1 MKSSAWNATPAARIN
16 PLQTHE
22 FYMAR
27 ALQLAEQGIY
37 STRPNPRVGCVLV
50 DQAGVIVGEG
60 WHRRAGEGHAEVNA
74 LAALGRD
81 ATGLTAYVTLEPCNH
96 TGRTGPC
103 SQALIDAGI
112 SRVVYGMQDPNPRV
126 AGNGLTRLRNAGVSV
141 HGPVLEAGCRTL
153 NPGFIKRM
161 EQGLPFVRVKL
172 GMSLDG
178 RTAMASGESQWI
190 TGPAARADVQKLRA
204 RSCAIVTGIDT
215 VLHDDAALTLRPT
228 ELTLPEPQCSLALA
242 NPPVRVLLDRRS
254 RLPAGSRL
262 LSAGGPV
269 LLVQGEPKDYPD
281 AMVPY
286 SHLPLPEAQS
296 DGGDLRALLEAL
308 AERECNEVLVEAGS
322 RLAGSFMAAGLVD
335 ELVLYMAPT
344 LLGSSAR
351 PLLQLPLEQMA
362 EQRKLTITDM
372 RAIGGDWRITAHPV
386 GD

>member
-1 MKSSAWNATPAARIN
+1 
-16 PLQTHE
+16 
-22 FYMAR
+22 MAR

-50 DQAGVIVGEG
+50 NEAGAIVAEG
-60 WHRRAGEGHAEVNA
+60 WHQRAGQGHAEVNA
-74 LAALGRD
+74 LAALGGS
-81 ATGLTAYVTLEPCNH
+81 AKGLIAYVTLEPCNH

-112 SRVVYGMQDPNPRV
+112 RRVVFGMQDPNPRV
-126 AGNGLTRLRNAGVSV
+126 AGSGLARLRDAGVEV
-141 HGPVLEAGCRTL
+141 QGPVLEAGCRAL

-161 EQGLPFVRVKL
+161 EQGLPWVRVKL

-215 VLHDDAALTLRPT
+215 VLHDDAALTLRAG
-228 ELTLPEPQCSLALA
+228 ELQLPEPQCSLALA

-269 LLVQGEPKDYPD
+269 LLVQGEPETYAD
-281 AMVPY
+281 AAVPY
-286 SHLPLPEAQS
+286 SHLSLPEAQS

-308 AERECNEVLVEAGS
+308 AARECNEVLVEAGS

-362 EQRKLTITDM
+362 EQRKLAITDM